1 MSYVLKKGKAVV
13 LLSTTH
19 DGKAVADNN
28 VVIQY
33 CNKRKAGAYTMDQ
46 IVCTTTTHVSG
57 EHGGVWHNVLDVAT
71 LNAYTYFYTNTLITW
86 VV

>member
-1 MSYVLKKGKAVV
+1 MHDDKAV
-13 LLSTTH
+13 
-19 DGKAVADNN
+19 DDNN
-28 VVIQY
+28 VGIQY
-33 CNKRKAGAYTMDQ
+33 CNIRKAGVDPMDQ

>member
-46 IVCTTTTHVSG
+46 TVCTTTTHVSG
-57 EHGGVWHNVLDVAT
+57 EHGGVWHSVLDVAT
-71 LNAYTYFYTNTLITW
+71 LNAYTNLYTNTLITW